1 MKFVRRRLTYANVMS
16 SIAVFLVLAGGT
28 AFAANQLGKN
38 TVGSKQ
44 LKKNAVTAAKIKNE
58 AVTAAK
64 VKKGSLTGT
73 DINLSTL
80 GKVPSAAKA
89 DTATAATSATTA
101 GHASSADTATT
112 AGHASTADTA
122 TNANHATT
130 ADSIPTVHVFKAGAV
145 QAIGSEATSP
155 KIQLGSVGSLNFYG
169 KCYEEGGF
177 VVSTEYIELTTGFAY
192 QSGEDASNFES
203 NGDGYLT
210 PATPENERILKSV
223 EAGANDYSAQTSDEE
238 FTASA
243 SDGTEI
249 TGEAS
254 NVGAKNGN
262 PTSGNGPFLASNSCI
277 LGPIAIFGG

>member
-1 MKFVRRRLTYANVMS
+1 MKPVRKRLTYANVMS

-44 LKKNAVTAAKIKNE
+44 LKKNAVTATKIKNE

-89 DTATAATSATTA
+89 DTATSATTAGHATSADTATTA
-101 GHASSADTATT
+101 GHASSADTATN
-112 AGHASTADTA
+112 AS
-122 TNANHATT
+122 HATT

-145 QAIGSEATSP
+145 QAIGTEATSP
-155 KIQLGSVGSLNFYG
+155 KIELGSVGSFNFYG
-169 KCYEEGGF
+169 KCYEEGAD
-177 VVSTEYIELTTGFAY
+177 VVATEYIELTTGFAY
-192 QSGEDASNFES
+192 QAGEDARNFVN

-210 PATPENERILKSV
+210 PATPEEDRVLKSV
-223 EAGANDYSAQTSDEE
+223 ESAANNYSAETDDEE

-254 NVGAKNGN
+254 NVGAKNGT

-277 LGPIAIFGG
+277 LGPIAVFGG

>member
-1 MKFVRRRLTYANVMS
+1 MS
-16 SIAVFLVLAGGT
+16 SIAVFLVLGGAT

-38 TVGSKQ
+38 TVGANQ
-44 LKKNAVTAAKIKNE
+44 LKKNAVTAAKIKKE
-58 AVTAAK
+58 AVTGAK
-64 VKKGSLTGT
+64 IKKGSLTGT

-89 DTATAATSATTA
+89 DTATSATTA

-112 AGHASTADTA
+112 AGHASSADTA

-130 ADSIPTVHVFKAGAV
+130 ADSVSMVHVFKAGVV
-145 QAIGSEATSP
+145 QAIGTEATSP
-155 KIQLGSVGSLNFYG
+155 KVPLGSVGSFNFYG
-169 KCYEEGGF
+169 KCYEEAGD
-177 VVSTEYIELTTGFAY
+177 VVASEYIELTSGFAY
-192 QSGEDASNFES
+192 QSGEDADNFQENS
-203 NGDGYLT
+203 DGYLT
-210 PATPENERILKSV
+210 PATPENERILKEVS
-223 EAGANDYSAQTSDEE
+223 AGTNDYSARTSDEE
-238 FTASA
+238 FVASA

-262 PTSGNGPFLASNSCI
+262 PTSGNGPFLASNSCV